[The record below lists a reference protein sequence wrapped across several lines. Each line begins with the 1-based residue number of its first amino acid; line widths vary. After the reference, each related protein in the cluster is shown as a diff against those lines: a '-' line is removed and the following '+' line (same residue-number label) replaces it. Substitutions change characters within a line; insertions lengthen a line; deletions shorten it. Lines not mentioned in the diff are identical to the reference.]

1 MWTAHLSDPSP
12 ANRSEIDA
20 YLIYRLRSLLLAA
33 DGCYPGAS
41 AADQGIP
48 SLPRPGWV
56 CKTAAVAM
64 TSSQGARH
72 HKNPS
77 PVAFAMEPAV
87 AAAQFVGF
95 TMLTPLLTRLPVG
108 DGRPVLVLPGFTASD
123 QSTTALR
130 YVLARLDY
138 SVHGWH
144 LGQNL
149 GPTQRIVEGLYQRF
163 DELYE
168 RHGHRALTLVG
179 WSLGG
184 LYARALATR
193 RPDAVRHIITLG
205 SPFRLDRAEETNA
218 GRVFDMLAPIHGLRR
233 PHSTEFRREPYLGPP
248 AVPSTAIFTRG
259 DGVVPWNSCVDDPGP
274 FNENIEVFGSH
285 CGLGHNPAALTV
297 IADRLRLGHDAW
309 HPYEPGRLQ
318 RGVFRAKVHHHV
330 A

>member
-1 MWTAHLSDPSP
+1 
-12 ANRSEIDA
+12 
-20 YLIYRLRSLLLAA
+20 
-33 DGCYPGAS
+33 
-41 AADQGIP
+41 
-48 SLPRPGWV
+48 
-56 CKTAAVAM
+56 M
-64 TSSQGARH
+64 TSAQGAAQ

-77 PVAFAMEPAV
+77 PVAFALEPAF

-123 QSTTALR
+123 QSTSSLR

-163 DELYE
+163 DDLYE
-168 RHGHRALTLVG
+168 RHGHQPITLVG

-193 RPDAVRHIITLG
+193 RPDAVRHIVTLG

-218 GRVFDMLAPIHGLRR
+218 GRVFDLFAPLHGLRR
-233 PHSTEFRREPYLGPP
+233 PHSVEFRREPYLGPP

-259 DGVVPWNSCVDDPGP
+259 DGVVPWNSCIDDPGP
-274 FNENIEVFGSH
+274 HSENIEVFGSH
-285 CGLGHNPAALTV
+285 CGLGYNPAALTV
-297 IADRLRLGHDAW
+297 IADRLRLGVDTWRA
-309 HPYEPGRLQ
+309 YEPGRLQ
-318 RGVFRAKVHHHV
+318 RGVFRAKVHP
-330 A
+330 AA